1 MRLLPLLLAVLQQP
15 HPQRPDL
22 RAGLDTIYS
31 GAFPAAAQYFE
42 TLAAKDTSDP
52 APLIFQ
58 ASAYIWWAEAKDSD
72 DFEAPRIDSL
82 LDAAIRHARADSTPT
97 ARFWL
102 GTALG
107 YRARERDLRGSALGA
122 GKDAKAMRDAYA
134 TVLATDSTCEDCY
147 LGLGVYH
154 YGLAR
159 ASALSRLFAKIIGLG
174 SGNADVGLADL
185 RRAAERGDLAKVEA
199 IWVLAAA
206 LEREAARDKHQRQT
220 LSAEARALVTGLA
233 AKYPGNPVFARFLA
247 EVHAP

>member
-1 MRLLPLLLAVLQQP
+1 MRIFPLLLAVLQ

-31 GAFPAAAQYFE
+31 GDFPAAAHYFQ
-42 TLAAKDTSDP
+42 AVGAKDTLDP

-72 DFEAPRIDSL
+72 NFEAARIDSL
-82 LDAAIRHARADSTPT
+82 LGLAIARARADSDRT
-97 ARFWL
+97 APFWL

-134 TVLATDSTCEDCY
+134 RVLAADSTCEDCY

-159 ASALSRLFAKIIGLG
+159 AGGLARIFAKIIGLG
-174 SGNADVGLADL
+174 SGNADTGLADL
-185 RRAAERGDLAKVEA
+185 RRAATNGDLSRVEA
-199 IWVLAAA
+199 KWVLAAA
-206 LEREAARDKHQRQT
+206 LVREGRRDKEHRQA
-220 LSAEARALVTGLA
+220 LRAEARQLVGELA
-233 AKYPGNPVFARFLA
+233 GRYPGNPVFERFLR
-247 EVHAP
+247 E